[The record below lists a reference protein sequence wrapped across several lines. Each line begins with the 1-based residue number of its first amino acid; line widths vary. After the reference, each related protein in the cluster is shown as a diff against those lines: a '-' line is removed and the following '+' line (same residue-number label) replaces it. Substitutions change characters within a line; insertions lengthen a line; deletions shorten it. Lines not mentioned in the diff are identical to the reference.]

1 LLNWWWQK
9 MGNELQKEKVY
20 QANKLIEAFYQ
31 DSFTA
36 MELKLLRY
44 AAMLIRNNEE
54 NFPIVHISLADL
66 RDILDDKSNRFNSR
80 VKQMCS
86 SLIKKTVA
94 IKISE
99 ERLRY
104 MTWMSVM
111 DYDYGDVTIQF
122 NPEIKPYLL
131 QLESNFTG
139 YAFQKIAKMKSPHT
153 IRLFELLLQYAKIKK
168 RVIDVDNL
176 KFMLGVGSKYE
187 QYAHFKSRVLT
198 PAQKELDELGGLTF
212 TFKEIKEKRR
222 VVSIDFNIN
231 ASKELL
237 GTSKRKLDPVFISEA
252 KEILKMYGFTS
263 LSDNEIITFQEYG
276 LDLLKASLKEIKNK
290 NITYPAAYILKIL
303 KTKQENKIVYEDH
316 FKDVDESTQ
325 KLIYNF
331 IESIRQDLKGNI
343 PESIIEQSFDDYMKE
358 NSNELNKFIIWKNY
372 KDKILKLSGQAH

>member
-1 LLNWWWQK
+1 

-54 NFPIVHISLADL
+54 NFPIVHISLAVL

-176 KFMLGVGSKYE
+176 K
-187 QYAHFKSRVLT
+187 
-198 PAQKELDELGGLTF
+198 
-212 TFKEIKEKRR
+212 
-222 VVSIDFNIN
+222 
-231 ASKELL
+231 
-237 GTSKRKLDPVFISEA
+237 
-252 KEILKMYGFTS
+252 
-263 LSDNEIITFQEYG
+263 
-276 LDLLKASLKEIKNK
+276 
-290 NITYPAAYILKIL
+290 
-303 KTKQENKIVYEDH
+303 
-316 FKDVDESTQ
+316 
-325 KLIYNF
+325 
-331 IESIRQDLKGNI
+331 
-343 PESIIEQSFDDYMKE
+343 
-358 NSNELNKFIIWKNY
+358 
-372 KDKILKLSGQAH
+372 